1 MDAIESTG
9 LSLGSMQSNMLQ
21 RSIETSSVGLEGMTT
36 DAVVDMDDLKKQEL
50 AKDFES
56 VLLVRLFNEVK
67 ESISASSFDEDA
79 GSDQIH
85 GMFWSF
91 LAEDVADKGGFG
103 LWKDLYQHFK
113 DLESTDN
120 AAGELTDKEIRA

>member
-1 MDAIESTG
+1 MAAIEGTGMLPGGAAGLALQDLSTTA
-9 LSLGSMQSNMLQ
+9 MPV
-21 RSIETSSVGLEGMTT
+21 RAEGMTPQ
-36 DAVVDMDDLKKQEL
+36 AVADMSDLKKQEL

-56 VLLVRLFNEVK
+56 VLLTRLFNEVK
-67 ESISASSFDEDA
+67 ASISASSFDEDA

-113 DLESTDN
+113 DMEGTGTPGALI
-120 AAGELTDKEIRA
+120 DKEL

>member
-9 LSLGSMQSNMLQ
+9 MLPAQ
-21 RSIETSSVGLEGMTT
+21 AQATLREMHTTALPMDLESATPE
-36 DAVVDMDDLKKQEL
+36 AVADMSDLKKKEL

-56 VLLVRLFNEVK
+56 LLLTRLFSEVK
-67 ESISASSFDEDA
+67 ASISASSFDEDS

-103 LWKDLYQHFK
+103 LWQDLYQHFK
-113 DLESTDN
+113 EMDGTG
-120 AAGELTDKEIRA
+120 ATGELMDKEL

>member
-1 MDAIESTG
+1 MDAIESIG
-9 LSLGSMQSNMLQ
+9 MLPAQ
-21 RSIETSSVGLEGMTT
+21 AQATLREMHTMALPVDLESATPE
-36 DAVVDMDDLKKQEL
+36 AVADMSDLKKKEL

-56 VLLVRLFNEVK
+56 ILLTRLFSEVK
-67 ESISASSFDEDA
+67 ASISASSFDEDS

-103 LWKDLYQHFK
+103 LWQDLYQHFK
-113 DLESTDN
+113 EMEGAGAT
-120 AAGELTDKEIRA
+120 GELMDKEL

>member
-9 LSLGSMQSNMLQ
+9 LVPGSMQSTMLQ
-21 RSIETSSVGLEGMTT
+21 RSIETSSVRLEDMTT

-56 VLLVRLFNEVK
+56 VLLVRLFDEVK
-67 ESISASSFDEDA
+67 ESISASSFDEDS

-103 LWKDLYQHFK
+103 LWQDLYQHFK
-113 DLESTDN
+113 DLEGTDN

>member
-1 MDAIESTG
+1 MDAIEGTG
-9 LSLGSMQSNMLQ
+9 MLPGG
-21 RSIETSSVGLEGMTT
+21 VGLALQDLSTTALPIRAENMTPQ
-36 DAVVDMDDLKKQEL
+36 AVADMSDLKKQEL

-56 VLLVRLFNEVK
+56 ILLTRLFNEVK
-67 ESISASSFDEDA
+67 ASISASSFDEDA

-103 LWKDLYQHFK
+103 LWKDLYQNFK
-113 DLESTDN
+113 DMEG
-120 AAGELTDKEIRA
+120 AGTPGALIDKEL

>member
-9 LSLGSMQSNMLQ
+9 MLPGQ
-21 RSIETSSVGLEGMTT
+21 AQATLREMHTTVLPVDLENTT
-36 DAVVDMDDLKKQEL
+36 PEAVADMSDVKKKEL

-56 VLLVRLFNEVK
+56 ILLTRLFNEVK
-67 ESISASSFDEDA
+67 ASINASSFDEDS

-103 LWKDLYQHFK
+103 LWQDLYQHFK
-113 DLESTDN
+113 DMDGAGAT
-120 AAGELTDKEIRA
+120 GELMDKEL

>member
-1 MDAIESTG
+1 MDVIESSG
-9 LSLGSMQSNMLQ
+9 VLPSSLGAALEARRPASL
-21 RSIETSSVGLEGMTT
+21 SVRLAGATPERV
-36 DAVVDMDDLKKQEL
+36 AEMDDLKKREL

-56 VLLVRLFNEVK
+56 LLVTQLFKEVK
-67 ESISASSFDEDA
+67 ASVDASSFDEDP

-103 LWKDLYQHFK
+103 LWQEFYEQLKDM
-113 DLESTDN
+113 EGGSR
-120 AAGELTDKEIRA
+120 AGELMDKEA

>member
-9 LSLGSMQSNMLQ
+9 MLPGQ
-21 RSIETSSVGLEGMTT
+21 AQAALREMHTTVLPVDLENTT
-36 DAVVDMDDLKKQEL
+36 PEAVADMSDVKKKEL

-56 VLLVRLFNEVK
+56 ILLTRLFNEVK
-67 ESISASSFDEDA
+67 ASINASSFDEDS

-103 LWKDLYQHFK
+103 LWQDLYQHFK
-113 DLESTDN
+113 DMDGAGAT
-120 AAGELTDKEIRA
+120 GELMDKEL

>member
-9 LSLGSMQSNMLQ
+9 MLPAQ
-21 RSIETSSVGLEGMTT
+21 TQATLREMHTTALPMDIESATPE
-36 DAVVDMDDLKKQEL
+36 AVADMSDLKKKEL

-56 VLLVRLFNEVK
+56 ILLTRLFSEVK
-67 ESISASSFDEDA
+67 ASISASSFDEDS

-103 LWKDLYQHFK
+103 LWQDLYQHFK
-113 DLESTDN
+113 EMDGTGATGALM
-120 AAGELTDKEIRA
+120 DKEL

>member
-9 LSLGSMQSNMLQ
+9 MLPAQ
-21 RSIETSSVGLEGMTT
+21 AQATLREMHTTALPMDIESATPE
-36 DAVVDMDDLKKQEL
+36 AVADMSDLKKKEL

-56 VLLVRLFNEVK
+56 LLLTRLFSEVK
-67 ESISASSFDEDA
+67 ASISASSFDEDS

-103 LWKDLYQHFK
+103 LWQDLYQHFK
-113 DLESTDN
+113 EMDGTGATGALM
-120 AAGELTDKEIRA
+120 DKEL

>member
-9 LSLGSMQSNMLQ
+9 VLSVPMGLALQ
-21 RSIETSSVGLEGMTT
+21 ERRTAVLPVHIENASLE
-36 DAVVDMDDLKKQEL
+36 AVADMSDLKKQEL

-56 VLLVRLFNEVK
+56 LILTRLFNEVK
-67 ESISASSFDEDA
+67 ASISASSFDDDA

-103 LWKDLYQHFK
+103 LWQDIYQHFK
-113 DLESTDN
+113 DLEGAEAT
-120 AAGELTDKEIRA
+120 GEFIDEGL

>member
-9 LSLGSMQSNMLQ
+9 MLPAQ
-21 RSIETSSVGLEGMTT
+21 AQATLREMHTTALPMDLESATPE
-36 DAVVDMDDLKKQEL
+36 AVADMSDLKKKEL

-56 VLLVRLFNEVK
+56 ILLTRLFSEVK
-67 ESISASSFDEDA
+67 ASISASSFDEDS

-103 LWKDLYQHFK
+103 LWQDLYQHFK
-113 DLESTDN
+113 EMDGTG
-120 AAGELTDKEIRA
+120 ATGELMDKEL

>member
-9 LSLGSMQSNMLQ
+9 MLPAQ
-21 RSIETSSVGLEGMTT
+21 AQATLREMHTTALPVDLESATPE
-36 DAVVDMDDLKKQEL
+36 AVADMSDLKKREL

-56 VLLVRLFNEVK
+56 ILLTRLFSEVK
-67 ESISASSFDEDA
+67 ASISASSFDEDS

-103 LWKDLYQHFK
+103 LWQDLYQHFK
-113 DLESTDN
+113 DMEGTG
-120 AAGELTDKEIRA
+120 ATGELMDKEL

>member
-9 LSLGSMQSNMLQ
+9 MLPAQ
-21 RSIETSSVGLEGMTT
+21 AQATLREMHTAALPADLDRTT
-36 DAVVDMDDLKKQEL
+36 PEAVADMSDLKKKEL

-56 VLLVRLFNEVK
+56 ILLTRLFSEVK
-67 ESISASSFDEDA
+67 ASISASSFDEDS

-103 LWKDLYQHFK
+103 LWQDLYQQFK
-113 DLESTDN
+113 EMDGTD
-120 AAGELTDKEIRA
+120 ATGASMDKEV

>member
-9 LSLGSMQSNMLQ
+9 MLPAQ
-21 RSIETSSVGLEGMTT
+21 TQATLREMHTTALPMDIESATPE
-36 DAVVDMDDLKKQEL
+36 AVADMSDLKKKEL

-56 VLLVRLFNEVK
+56 LLLTRLFSEVK
-67 ESISASSFDEDA
+67 ASISASSFDEDS

-103 LWKDLYQHFK
+103 LWQDLYQHFK
-113 DLESTDN
+113 EMDGTGATGALM
-120 AAGELTDKEIRA
+120 DKEL